1 MLDEPK
7 QKGEEETTKCGGGGR
22 LRALDQLFGVRRK
35 ISEGI
40 LGQMGTKIGRVF
52 GGLD

>member
-1 MLDEPK
+1 M
-7 QKGEEETTKCGGGGR
+7 
-22 LRALDQLFGVRRK
+22 RALDQLFGVRHK

>member
-1 MLDEPK
+1 M
-7 QKGEEETTKCGGGGR
+7 GVEEDCAR
-22 LRALDQLFGVRRK
+22 LDQLFGVRRK